1 MTDYQFSPHY
11 SWLFNGRLKKR
22 SKWGEKNGLWSK
34 FLFWSICRNATPGE
48 MLTYLLDKT
57 EHLSLPVCYK
67 TLNIWAGVT
76 VTGNS
81 SWLRPF
87 QPSWVMKAIKTI
99 QLWKFPWG
107 FHLWHPQSF
116 WALQTQMK
124 QQILFKRGEWRWF
137 TQKRLQGL
145 STDSFSHLLLSEDI
159 CADFSNFF
167 LLPVTTFDWLHQ
179 LHSVQ
184 SLRGTIKAVSRQHR
198 KCGGFYR
205 YPFMLHKQSPNDT

>member
-1 MTDYQFSPHY
+1 MF
-11 SWLFNGRLKKR
+11 
-22 SKWGEKNGLWSK
+22 
-34 FLFWSICRNATPGE
+34 
-48 MLTYLLDKT
+48 TYLLDKT
-57 EHLSLPVCYK
+57 ERLSLPVCYK

-76 VTGNS
+76 MTGNS

-87 QPSWVMKAIKTI
+87 QPSWVMNAIKTI

-107 FHLWHPQSF
+107 FHLRHPQSF
-116 WALQTQMK
+116 WACRRRWNSRFSS
-124 QQILFKRGEWRWF
+124 FKRGEWRWF

-145 STDSFSHLLLSEDI
+145 FTDSFFHPLLSEDI

-167 LLPVTTFDWLHQ
+167 LLPVTTLDWSHQ

-184 SLRGTIKAVSRQHR
+184 LLCGTIKAVSRQHR
-198 KCGGFYR
+198 KCGSFYR